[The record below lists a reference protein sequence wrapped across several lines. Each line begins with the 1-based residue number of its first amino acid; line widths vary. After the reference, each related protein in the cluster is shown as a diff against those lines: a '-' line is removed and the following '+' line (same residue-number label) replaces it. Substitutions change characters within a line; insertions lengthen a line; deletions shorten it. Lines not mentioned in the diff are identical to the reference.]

1 MIFEQYL
8 WFVVVGGFLSFF
20 MSWGIGANDVANS
33 FATSIGAKTLTL
45 FQACCIAACLEF
57 LGAITLGGEVS
68 KTISSSIAKPDVFVG
83 ASEIY
88 AYGMLCSL
96 LSASLWVSLASRY
109 GYAVSTTHSIIGSV
123 IGFTLVWGGNN
134 AIIWVQR
141 TDDFPYVKGLVPVI
155 ISWFTS
161 PFMSSILAAIIFL
174 ANRHLVLRRRDSNK
188 IVYFALPPLVFITI
202 FINLFF
208 ILYKGAKAELAW
220 DASKAAWVS
229 VIVASGCSLI
239 SGIAGIPFLRWK
251 IRQKEAQT
259 HNGVSDIVLHD
270 NNLMNI
276 ISIGNAPNP
285 IMIVEEQQEQNTKVA
300 GTKKTFMKVF
310 SDKDA
315 NDIEMHGGSHSAE
328 VFAEDTEYVY
338 KYLQVFSSCSVA
350 FAHGANDVANS
361 IGPYAAIWYVYN
373 NAEVSNN
380 VGVPKWML
388 ALGGAGI
395 VIGLWT
401 YGWNVIKSLGGQLC
415 ALTPSRG
422 YSAELATALTVS
434 FASVYGIPIS
444 TTHCIVGAE
453 IGIGLVENIKT
464 GVNWRLFGKTFTAWV
479 FTLIVSGLLSA
490 ALFAQ
495 GVYSPSVMMLVD
507 LNSYENNIKNMVY
520 DCNASMV
527 NDSVFISIIASDNI
541 KPDALL
547 SVANETCMK

>member
-1 MIFEQYL
+1 MIFEQYQ
-8 WFVVVGGFLSFF
+8 WFVVVGGILSFF

-68 KTISSSIAKPDVFVG
+68 KTISSSIAKPGVFVG

-96 LSASLWVSLASRY
+96 LSASTWVSLASRY

-134 AIIWVQR
+134 AIIWVEK
-141 TDDFPYVKGLVPVI
+141 TDEFPYVKGLVPIV

-161 PFMSSILAAIIFL
+161 PLMSSMIAAVIFL
-174 ANRHLVLRRRDSNK
+174 GNRHLVLRRHNSSQAA
-188 IVYFALPPLVFITI
+188 YFALPPLVFLTI

-208 ILYKGAKAELAW
+208 VLYKGAKAELAW

-229 VIVASGCSLI
+229 VVIACGCSLI
-239 SGIAGIPFLRWK
+239 SGVIGIPFLRWK
-251 IRQKEAQT
+251 IRHKEVQT
-259 HNGVSDIVLHD
+259 HNNESDIVLHND
-270 NNLMNI
+270 NLMNI
-276 ISIGNAPNP
+276 ISIGNTNVPDPVMVVDAK
-285 IMIVEEQQEQNTKVA
+285 KV
-300 GTKKTFMKVF
+300 FMKIF
-310 SDKDA
+310 SDKDG
-315 NDIEMHGGSHSAE
+315 NDIEMHAGSSASAE

-338 KYLQVFSSCSVA
+338 KYLQVFSSCCVA

-373 NAEVSNN
+373 NAMVSNN
-380 VGVPKWML
+380 VSVPKWML

-453 IGIGLVENIKT
+453 VGIGLVENVKT
-464 GVNWRLFGKTFTAWV
+464 GVNWRLFGKTFMAWIG
-479 FTLIVSGLLSA
+479 TLIISGLLSA
-490 ALFAQ
+490 VLFAQ
-495 GVYSPSVMMLVD
+495 GVYSPSVPMLTD
-507 LNSYENNIKNMVY
+507 LNSYENSVKNMVY
-520 DCNASMV
+520 ECNASMV
-527 NDSVFISIIASDNI
+527 NDSGFISIFSSDNI
-541 KPDALL
+541 KPEALL
-547 SVANETCMK
+547 RVANETCAK

>member
-1 MIFEQYL
+1 MIFDQYL

-68 KTISSSIAKPDVFVG
+68 KTISSSIAKPEVFVG

-96 LSASLWVSLASRY
+96 LSASLWVSFASRY

-123 IGFTLVWGGNN
+123 IGFTLVWGGND
-134 AIIWVQR
+134 AIIWVKG
-141 TDDFPYVKGLVPVI
+141 TDEFPYVKGLVPII

-161 PFMSSILAAIIFL
+161 PIMSSILAAVIFL
-174 ANRHLVLRRRDSNK
+174 GNRHLVLRRTNSGG
-188 IVYFALPPLVFITI
+188 IAHFALPPLVFITL

-208 ILYKGAKAELAW
+208 ILYKGAKAELSW

-229 VIVASGCSLI
+229 VVIATGCSFL
-239 SGIAGIPFLRWK
+239 SGILGIPYLRWK
-251 IRQKEAQT
+251 IRQKEKVAE
-259 HNGVSDIVLHD
+259 GIVLD
-270 NNLMNI
+270 DGNLMNI
-276 ISIGNAPNP
+276 IACTDKKILNIFQDKNA
-285 IMIVEEQQEQNTKVA
+285 
-300 GTKKTFMKVF
+300 
-310 SDKDA
+310 D
-315 NDIEMHGGSHSAE
+315 DILDVKMHAE
-328 VFAEDTEYVY
+328 IFAEDAEYVY
-338 KYLQVFSSCSVA
+338 KYLQVFSSCCVA

-361 IGPYAAIWYVYN
+361 IGPYAAIWHVYN
-373 NAEVSNN
+373 NSDISIS
-380 VGVPKWML
+380 VGIPKWML
-388 ALGGAGI
+388 ALGGGGI

-453 IGIGLVENIKT
+453 VGIGLVENIKT
-464 GVNWRLFGKTFTAWV
+464 GVNWKLFGKTFTAWV
-479 FTLIVSGLLSA
+479 FTLIVSGFLSA
-490 ALFAQ
+490 LLFAQ
-495 GVYSPSVMMLVD
+495 GVYSPSVMMLND
-507 LNSYENNIKNMVY
+507 LNSYENSIKNMIFE
-520 DCNASMV
+520 CNASVV
-527 NDSVFISIIASDNI
+527 NDSSFITVFDTDNI
-541 KPDALL
+541 KADLL
-547 SVANETCMK
+547 LDFLPSCN